1 MLDFEDDLNEIR
13 DRIEQ
18 LGREAL
24 EDPGSDVARE
34 LGVLRLELEARTAD
48 VYSLSLIH
56 I

>member
-24 EDPGSDVARE
+24 EDPGSDVAVSYTH
-34 LGVLRLELEARTAD
+34 LTLPTICSV
-48 VYSLSLIH
+48 
-56 I
+56 